1 MLGSFNQ
8 LTMEKFTRSHKIHP
22 VGLRAWTVE
31 ETKIP
36 HRPNS
41 AIPPPRRAV
50 QRTVNQAYMQPI
62 ETAREEDME
71 PTLMEAPQTRK
82 GPRRVTKRENINL
95 VRECEWDVKDIKDD
109 SPRKRTTLSKP
120 LVFLLGAV
128 CVTSCVSL
136 MLTLLIL
143 FGSIEAGNCSC
154 GDSKGKPAMTCIHL
168 YILNLRLV
176 AIEYPRKKKLSTFRL
191 TNNPFCYLYLLFL
204 LYPSLRGLE
213 GSPLFI

>member
-1 MLGSFNQ
+1 M
-8 LTMEKFTRSHKIHP
+8 RPHKIHP
-22 VGLRAWTVE
+22 VGTRAWTVE

-41 AIPPPRRAV
+41 AIPPPRRAAHK
-50 QRTVNQAYMQPI
+50 TVNQAYMQHLNEPI

-71 PTLMEAPQTRK
+71 PTVMEAPQTRK

-95 VRECEWDVKDIKDD
+95 IRECEWNVKDIKDD

-120 LVFLLGAV
+120 LIALFGMV
-128 CVTSCVSL
+128 CLTSCVSL

-154 GDSKGKPAMTCIHL
+154 GDSKGKPAMYMYTSIYIKFETCG
-168 YILNLRLV
+168 Y
-176 AIEYPRKKKLSTFRL
+176 
-191 TNNPFCYLYLLFL
+191 
-204 LYPSLRGLE
+204 
-213 GSPLFI
+213 